1 MVLYRGGK
9 CFQLGKSDGLTLGSL
24 VNASNRRA
32 KSGEKYPGS
41 RGWAG
46 GEGKP
51 GGGYRGVPTGTIRG
65 VPTGAWRGVEEDEPP
80 LKDRGEEERGLPAGA
95 ILALEEDGPPL
106 KEGGG
111 AVVSGTMSITT

>member
-9 CFQLGKSDGLTLGSL
+9 GFQLGKSDGLTLGSL

-32 KSGEKYPGS
+32 KSGEKDPGS

-46 GEGKP
+46 GEGNP

-65 VPTGAWRGVEEDEPP
+65 VTTGAWRSVEEDEPP
-80 LKDRGEEERGLPAGA
+80 RGEEGRGVPTGA
-95 ILALEEDGPPL
+95 ILAVEEDVPPL

>member
-9 CFQLGKSDGLTLGSL
+9 GFQLGKSDGLTLGSL

-51 GGGYRGVPTGTIRG
+51 GGGYRGVATGTILG
-65 VPTGAWRGVEEDEPP
+65 VTTGAWRGVEEDEPP